1 MVKGDSNQPLVW
13 ALVAALMASLLLVVF
28 LLGREAGRARPLETG
43 EASSP
48 DGPQGAESLLFQPD
62 RAGKAAAEATAAPRP
77 TAPVAQ
83 RRQLAFATESD
94 EERIE
99 LGPEGRF
106 VLSNTRRRPSRP
118 SSLASPGGTV
128 TRTAG
133 VAASVPTPGAAASAA
148 SYFEQMGAIQSS
160 HATANPEAFAT
171 ALVEAS
177 VRGDSSGFDVLLEDS
192 ARMQA
197 QARQIQAPPGCEA
210 HQKATLQLLEES
222 HAMLQQLRGA
232 VTGDNL
238 QDLTFMN
245 AKVESLQAKAL
256 ALQEMEA
263 QILSRY

>member
-1 MVKGDSNQPLVW
+1 MVKGDSKQPLVW

-28 LLGREAGRARPLETG
+28 LLGRESGRARPLQTG

-118 SSLASPGGTV
+118 SSLASPSGTV

-133 VAASVPTPGAAASAA
+133 AASVPTPGAAASAA

-160 HATANPEAFAT
+160 HASANPEAFAP

-222 HAMLQQLRGA
+222 HAMLQQLRGV